1 MKKIIASVGAVAL
14 GLAGAQGVFA
24 QAQLESS
31 EKSLPW
37 LSASLS
43 VRGFYDD
50 NITSSWKGTLPTGVE
65 VDPKDS
71 FGFQIVPSVGLK
83 YQDDKTLA
91 SIRYEYGYTYYGD
104 RSSPKDDQSHLV
116 DAVFN
121 HQFSDNVR
129 LELSDSFAVAQ
140 EPELLSDFAG
150 QQFMTRAE
158 GNNIRN
164 FAEILLGV
172 KYYED
177 MGFEVGYRNAYWDF
191 ENDNYA
197 FVLNRMEHTPHI
209 DLYYDLDDVNRF
221 FVGYQMN
228 YADYDGSGTREL
240 YGKNGNKLYDVT
252 GARATYGSD
261 LYDRLSH
268 SGYLGYRLTL
278 DKGIDWTTRL
288 GVQYTSFQNVKDYS
302 DKSYW
307 FESPAGSGILVPG
320 GKLDLDEDAVNPFV
334 ESIFRWEYH
343 ENGTAQLGVRH
354 EIGASQWGAMEAEVT
369 TVFASVRHQIMPRL
383 EGAISGVYQH
393 SSYGEAPSYASS
405 GDTHDDYFSIGPSLS
420 YRITGFDC
428 PVGTFVDLS
437 YSYDNLTSNIDYR
450 DYDRNRVTLGLRAT
464 Y

>member
-83 YQDDKTLA
+83 YQDELTLA
-91 SIRYEYGYTYYGD
+91 SIRYEYGYTYYAD
-104 RSSPKDDQSHLV
+104 RASPKYDQSHLV

-121 HQFSDNVR
+121 RQFSDNVR
-129 LELSDSFAVAQ
+129 LELSNSFAVAQ
-140 EPELLSDFAG
+140 EPEVLSDFVG

-158 GNNIRN
+158 GDNIRN
-164 FAEILLGV
+164 FAEALLGV
-172 KYYED
+172 KYYENL
-177 MGFEVGYRNAYWDF
+177 GFEVGYRNAYWDF
-191 ENDNYA
+191 ENDDYA
-197 FVLNRMEHTPHI
+197 FILNRMEHTPHV
-209 DLYYDLDDVNRF
+209 DLYYDLDDVNRL
-221 FVGYQMN
+221 FVGYQFN
-228 YADYDGSGTREL
+228 FADYDGSGQRDL
-240 YGKNGNKLYDVT
+240 YGVDGQKLYDVT
-252 GARATYGSD
+252 GMRATYGSD
-261 LYDRLSH
+261 LYDRMSH
-268 SGYLGYRLTL
+268 SGYVGYRLTL
-278 DKGIDWTTRL
+278 DKGLDWTTRL
-288 GVQYTSFQNVKDYS
+288 GVQYTSFRNVKDYR
-302 DKSYW
+302 DQGYW
-307 FESPAGSGILVPG
+307 YEDPTSPGVLLPG
-320 GKLDLDEDAVNPFV
+320 GRVDLSKDATNPFV
-334 ESIFRWEYH
+334 ESIFRWAYH

-369 TVFASVRHQIMPRL
+369 TLFASVRHLITPRL
-383 EGAISGVYQH
+383 EGALSGVYQH
-393 SSYGEAPSYASS
+393 SSYGASPSSQIS
-405 GDTHDDYFSIGPSLS
+405 DNTHDDYFSIGPSLS

-428 PVGTFVDLS
+428 PIGTFVDLS
-437 YSYDNLTSNIDYR
+437 YSYDNLSSNIDYR